1 MTSPLLPVSL
11 DVALLALTAVFS
23 LWLAVVGALRRRV
36 PGATTFV
43 WLMVALVVWT
53 GLSALH
59 RLVLPL
65 ETRLL
70 IAQFQVPGIVSVAP
84 LWFLFGLRYA
94 RRPDHSPVWMW
105 AVWLLPALVVFEVF
119 LHGSHGWYW
128 TAVRQITD
136 DPAHGVEYSYGP
148 LFWASVTYSYILIVT
163 GTWLVLRSL
172 RESPPQYRSQV
183 FALAIASVIPL
194 GANALYLARLTPD
207 YTPMA
212 FAVSGGIFGWS
223 LFRKYLLNLMPVAR
237 GMLFDRFVD
246 AVFVLDAEY
255 RVLDINAAA
264 RKLVGEVKTGS
275 AVADALPWWTRLV
288 SGDTRQA
295 DGPSV
300 IRHEDRVLDVAVTPI
315 TDHDGQLAGWLV
327 VVRDITDRLQAEDE
341 RLALDRRLQEQ
352 QHVES
357 LTLLAGGLAHDFNNL
372 LAGIM
377 GNADMLAM
385 KLPPEARELRDMTH
399 AITVGAERAA
409 DLVAKMLAYAGE
421 GAGPAEPVD
430 LDSLSREMVDL
441 LRASVARHC
450 HLVFEPSGS
459 LPRVMGDA
467 TQIRQILLNLIVNAS
482 EAIEEPAPGQ
492 PQNGQVTLRT
502 GVVQMPLPQGSTP
515 KPNTPL
521 APGRYVFI
529 DVSDTGTGMPPETV
543 ARMFD
548 PFFTT
553 KTSGRGLGLAS
564 VQGIVRQHHGAMA
577 VSSVEGR
584 GTAIRVWLR
593 AA

>member
-1 MTSPLLPVSL
+1 MASPLLPVPL
-11 DVALLALTAVFS
+11 DVALLAVTALFS
-23 LWLAVVGALRRRV
+23 LWLAVVGVLRRRV

-53 GLSALH
+53 GLSAIH

-94 RRPDHSPVWMW
+94 RRPAHSPLWEW
-105 AVWLLPALVVFEVF
+105 AIWILPALVTVEVF
-119 LHGSHGWYW
+119 LHGANGWYW
-128 TAVRQITD
+128 TDLRQLTG
-136 DPAHGVEYSYGP
+136 DPADGVDYSYGP
-148 LFWASVTYSYILIVT
+148 LFWISVISSYLLIVT

-172 RESPPQYRSQV
+172 RESPPQYRTQV
-183 FALAIASVIPL
+183 YALAVASVIPL
-194 GANALYLARLTPD
+194 GANALYLGRITPD
-207 YTPMA
+207 YTPIA
-212 FAVSGGIFGWS
+212 FAVSGGIFAWS
-223 LFRKYLLNLMPVAR
+223 LFRRYLLNLMPVAR

-255 RVLDINAAA
+255 RVLDINASA
-264 RKLVGEVKTGS
+264 RALVGEVTTGS
-275 AVADALPWWTRLV
+275 PVANALPWWTRLV
-288 SGDTRQA
+288 SGDTREA

-300 IRHEDRVLDVAVTPI
+300 IRHGDRVLDVAVTPI
-315 TDHDGQLAGWLV
+315 TDYDGQLAGWLV
-327 VVRDITDRLQAEDE
+327 VVRDITARLHSEEE

-357 LTLLAGGLAHDFNNL
+357 LSLLAGGLAHDFNNL

-385 KLPPEARELRDMTH
+385 KLPPDARELRDMTH

-409 DLVAKMLAYAGE
+409 DLVAKMLAYAGH

-430 LDSLSREMVDL
+430 IDSLSREMVDL

-450 HLVFEPSGS
+450 HLVFEPSGG

-482 EAIEEPAPGQ
+482 EAIEEPLPGQ
-492 PQNGQVTLRT
+492 PQSGQVTLRT
-502 GVVQMPLPQGSTP
+502 GVAQLPLPQGSSP
-515 KPNTPL
+515 RPSVPL
-521 APGRYVFI
+521 PPGRYVFI
-529 DVSDTGTGMPPETV
+529 DVSDTGVGMPPETV

-553 KTSGRGLGLAS
+553 KTTGRGLGLAS
-564 VQGIVRQHHGAMA
+564 VQGIVRQHHGALA

-593 AA
+593 GA

>member
-1 MTSPLLPVSL
+1 MSL
-11 DVALLALTAVFS
+11 DVALLAATAVFS

-53 GLSALH
+53 SLSAIH

-84 LWFLFGLRYA
+84 LWFLFARRYA
-94 RRPDHSPVWMW
+94 RRQARSPAWEW
-105 AVWLLPALVVFEVF
+105 AIWVLPALVTVEVV
-119 LHGSHGWYW
+119 LSGADGWYW
-128 TAVRQITD
+128 TDLRQITE
-136 DPAHGVEYSYGP
+136 DPADGADYSYGP
-148 LFWASVTYSYILIVT
+148 LFWMSVIYSYILIVT

-172 RESPPQYRSQV
+172 RDSPPQYRSQV
-183 FALAIASVIPL
+183 FALALASVIPL
-194 GANALYLARLTPD
+194 AANALYLGRITPD

-212 FAVSGGIFGWS
+212 FAASGGIFGWS

-255 RVLDINAAA
+255 RVLDFNAAA
-264 RKLVGEVKTGS
+264 RALAGEVTTGGP
-275 AVADALPWWTRLV
+275 VADALPWWTRLV

-300 IRHEDRVLDVAVTPI
+300 IRHIDRVLDVAVSPI
-315 TDHDGQLAGWLV
+315 TDHEGLLAGWLV
-327 VVRDITDRLQAEDE
+327 VIRDMTDRLQAEEE

-385 KLPPEARELRDMTH
+385 KLPPDARELREMTH

-409 DLVAKMLAYAGE
+409 DLVAKMLTYAGE
-421 GAGPAEPVD
+421 GGGPAEPID
-430 LDSLSREMVDL
+430 IDSLSREMVDL
-441 LRASVARHC
+441 LKASVARHC
-450 HLVFEPSGS
+450 HLVFEPGGA

-482 EAIEEPAPGQ
+482 ESIEEPLPGE
-492 PQNGQVTLRT
+492 PQRGQVTLRT
-502 GVVQMPLPQGSTP
+502 GVVQMPLPPGSTP
-515 KPNTPL
+515 KPSVPL
-521 APGRYVFI
+521 PPGRYVFI
-529 DVSDTGTGMPPETV
+529 DVSDTGAGMPPETV

-553 KTSGRGLGLAS
+553 KTTGRGLGLAS
-564 VQGIVRQHHGAMA
+564 VQGIVRQHHGAVA

-584 GTAIRVWLR
+584 GTSIRVWLR
-593 AA
+593 TA

>member
-1 MTSPLLPVSL
+1 MASPLWPGSL

-53 GLSALH
+53 SLSALH

-84 LWFLFGLRYA
+84 LWFLFGLRYS
-94 RRPDHSPVWMW
+94 RRPSYSPLWEAAIW
-105 AVWLLPALVVFEVF
+105 IFPIVVTIEVF
-119 LHGSHGWYW
+119 LHGANGWYW
-128 TAVRQITD
+128 TDVRQLTD
-136 DPAHGVEYSYGP
+136 DPAQGVEYSYGP
-148 LFWASVTYSYILIVT
+148 LFWMSVVVSYVLIGIGT
-163 GTWLVLRSL
+163 GLVLRRL
-172 RESPPQYRSQV
+172 RDSPPQYRSQV
-183 FALAIASVIPL
+183 FALAMASVIPL
-194 GANALYLARLTPD
+194 GANALYLARVTAD
-207 YTPMA
+207 YTAIA
-212 FAVSGGIFGWS
+212 FSVSGGIFGWS
-223 LFRKYLLNLMPVAR
+223 LFRRYLLNLMPVAR

-246 AVFVLDAEY
+246 AVFVLDADY
-255 RVLDINAAA
+255 RVLDVNA
-264 RKLVGEVKTGS
+264 VGRTLAGDVKAGS
-275 AVADALPWWTRLV
+275 PVADALPWWRRLIT
-288 SGDTRQA
+288 GDTRQA

-300 IRHEDRVLDVAVTPI
+300 IRHDNRVLDVAVTPI
-315 TDHDGQLAGWLV
+315 PDHDGQLAGWLV
-327 VVRDITDRLQAEDE
+327 VVRDITDRLQAEEE
-341 RLALDRRLQEQ
+341 RRALDRRLQEQ

-385 KLPPEARELRDMTH
+385 KLPPESRELRDMTYS
-399 AITVGAERAA
+399 ITVGAERAA

-421 GAGPAEPVD
+421 GAGPSEPVD
-430 LDSLSREMVDL
+430 IDSVTREMVDL

-450 HLVFEPSGS
+450 QLVFEPGG
-459 LPRVMGDA
+459 PPPVMGDA
-467 TQIRQILLNLIVNAS
+467 TQIRQILLNLIVNGS
-482 EAIEEPAPGQ
+482 EAIEEPAPEH
-492 PQNGQVTLRT
+492 PQSGQVTLRT
-502 GVVQMPLPQGSTP
+502 GAVEMPLPPGGAPTPSTP
-515 KPNTPL
+515 LP
-521 APGRYVFI
+521 PGRYVFI
-529 DVSDTGTGMPPETV
+529 DVTDTGIGMPPETV

-564 VQGIVRQHHGAMA
+564 VQGIVRQHHGALA
-577 VSSVEGR
+577 VTSVEGR

>member
-1 MTSPLLPVSL
+1 MVSQPWPVSL
-11 DVALLALTAVFS
+11 DVALLALTAIFS

-53 GLSALH
+53 GLSAIH

-94 RRPDHSPVWMW
+94 RRPSHSPLLEW
-105 AVWLLPALVVFEVF
+105 AIWIFPAVVVVEVF
-119 LHGSHGWYW
+119 LHGAQGAYW
-128 TAVRQITD
+128 SGLRQLTE
-136 DPAHGVEYSYGP
+136 DPADGVEYSYGP
-148 LFWASVTYSYILIVT
+148 LFWMSVTYSYLLVVT
-163 GTWLVLRSL
+163 GTALVLRSL
-172 RESPPQYRSQV
+172 RDSPPQFRSQV
-183 FALAIASVIPL
+183 FALAIASVVPL
-194 GANALYLARLTPD
+194 AANALYLARITPD
-207 YTPMA
+207 YTPIA
-212 FAVSGGIFGWS
+212 FAASGGIFGWS

-246 AVFVLDAEY
+246 AVFVLDADY
-255 RVLDINAAA
+255 RVLDINASA
-264 RKLVGEVKTGS
+264 RALAGDVQPGS
-275 AVADALPWWTRLV
+275 AVADALPWWTRLIA
-288 SGDTRQA
+288 GDTRQA

-300 IRHEDRVLDVAVTPI
+300 IRHGDRVLDVAVTPI
-315 TDHDGQLAGWLV
+315 TSHDGQLAGWLV
-327 VVRDITDRLQAEDE
+327 VIRDITDRLVAEEE

-385 KLPPEARELRDMTH
+385 KLPPDARELRTMTH

-421 GAGPAEPVD
+421 GGGPAEPIDIDGV
-430 LDSLSREMVDL
+430 SREMVDL

-450 HLVFEPSGS
+450 HLVYEPGGP
-459 LPRVMGDA
+459 LPPVMGDA
-467 TQIRQILLNLIVNAS
+467 TQVRQILLNLIVNAS
-482 EAIEEPAPGQ
+482 EAIEEPPPGQ
-492 PQNGQVTLRT
+492 PQTGQVTLRT
-502 GVVQMPLPQGSTP
+502 GVAQMPLPPGTSP
-515 KPNTPL
+515 RPASPL
-521 APGRYVFI
+521 PSGRYVFL
-529 DVSDTGTGMPPETV
+529 DVTDTGSGMPPETV
-543 ARMFD
+543 SRMFD

-553 KTSGRGLGLAS
+553 KTTGRGLGLAS

-577 VSSVEGR
+577 VDSVEGR
-584 GTAIRVWLR
+584 GTTIRVWLR

>member
-1 MTSPLLPVSL
+1 VTSQHWPIPL
-11 DVALLALTAVFS
+11 DIALLAVTAVFS

-53 GLSALH
+53 SLSALH

-65 ETRLL
+65 EIRLL

-94 RRPDHSPVWMW
+94 RRPDHSQLWEGAIWIVPV
-105 AVWLLPALVVFEVF
+105 LVTIEVF
-119 LHGSHGWYW
+119 LHGANGWYW
-128 TAVRQITD
+128 TDVRQITD

-148 LFWASVTYSYILIVT
+148 LFWASVISSYALIAT

-172 RESPPQYRSQV
+172 RDSPPQYRSQV

-194 GANALYLARLTPD
+194 GANALYLARITPD

-223 LFRKYLLNLMPVAR
+223 LFRRYLLNLMPVAR
-237 GMLFDRFVD
+237 GMLFDRFGD

-255 RVLDINAAA
+255 RVLDINASA
-264 RKLVGEVKTGS
+264 RTLAGDVKTGS
-275 AVADALPWWTRLV
+275 QVADALRWWTRLI

-295 DGPSV
+295 DGPSI
-300 IRHEDRVLDVAVTPI
+300 IRHADRVLDVAVTPI
-315 TDHDGQLAGWLV
+315 TDYDGQLAGWLV
-327 VVRDITDRLQAEDE
+327 VVRDITDRLRTEQE

-385 KLPPEARELRDMTH
+385 KLPPDARELRDMTH

-409 DLVAKMLAYAGE
+409 DLVAKMLAYAGQ

-430 LDSLSREMVDL
+430 IDSLSREMVDL
-441 LRASVARHC
+441 LKASVARHC
-450 HLVFEPSGS
+450 HLVFEPSGA

-482 EAIEEPAPGQ
+482 EAIDEPPPGQ
-492 PQNGQVTLRT
+492 PQSGQVTLRT
-502 GVVQMPLPQGSTP
+502 GVVQMPLPQGSAP
-515 KPNTPL
+515 KPSTPL
-521 APGRYVFI
+521 PPGRYVFI
-529 DVSDTGTGMPPETV
+529 EVSDTGAGMPPETLT
-543 ARMFD
+543 RMFN

-553 KTSGRGLGLAS
+553 KTTGRGLGLAS
-564 VQGIVRQHHGAMA
+564 VQGIIRQHHGAVA
-577 VSSVEGR
+577 VHSTEGR